1 MHMQY
6 FYETDLNIYKI
17 AFYNTFKIYMSKF
30 GLYSDKSAAAAILFE
45 NHLEGLEEETKTLLL
60 NLRNFVKSLGDNVI
74 EEVRPHRIVY
84 AKSLTFRTFLD
95 IQPKKDSLTISLKK
109 SRIESPTNHT
119 VKTTEAM
126 EDFKPQIAE
135 AYEKIK

>member
-1 MHMQY
+1 
-6 FYETDLNIYKI
+6 
-17 AFYNTFKIYMSKF
+17 MSKF
-30 GLYSDKSAAAAILFE
+30 GLYSDKSAAAAIPFE
-45 NHLEGLEEETKTLLL
+45 SHLEGLEEEAKTSLL

-95 IQPKKDSLTISLKK
+95 IQPRKDSLTISLRK
-109 SRIESPTNHT
+109 SRSESPTNHT
-119 VKTTEAM
+119 VKNVEDI